1 MYDLL
6 ITGAVIVNADGIKKG
21 SIAVKAGKVAGTLK
35 EHETAEAVET
45 LNIEGKYIFPGFIDC
60 HVHFNEPGYT
70 WRENFETG
78 SQAAALGGVTTVV
91 DMPMLNKPAVMDAEA
106 FAGKLALIEGR
117 SAVDFGFWGALINS
131 NMKMKKLEE
140 LNKCGVLA
148 FKCFMC
154 DPGED
159 YTSLNDEEIHSAL
172 SILKKFGGLAGFH
185 CEDDEI
191 VRRLTLNKLEN
202 GQLSR
207 MDYLESRP
215 VEAELK
221 ATKDLIRLAES
232 TGAKVHICHVSH
244 PAVAEEIRLAKRR
257 GIKITSET
265 CLHYLVFNEET
276 LLEKG
281 MLYKCSPPLRKKADS
296 EALWSYVCDGT
307 IDLICSDHS
316 PATEKEKEEGEL
328 GAFGAWGGISGVQT
342 TVQGL
347 YHLVVNSRGE
357 SPCMVA
363 RLMSQRPA
371 EIFSVY
377 GRKGR
382 IQEGFDADFTVID
395 PQVEWEITAED
406 LKYKNR
412 ISAFTGLKGKGKP
425 VLTVV
430 RGKIVS
436 RQGELTGSSHGRLV
450 TRI

>member
-6 ITGAVIVNADGIKKG
+6 ITGAVIVNADGMTNG
-21 SIAVKAGKVAGTLK
+21 SIAVKEGKVAQILK
-35 EHETAEAVET
+35 EHETAEAGET
-45 LNIEGKYIFPGFIDC
+45 LNIGGKYIFPGFIDC

-70 WRENFETG
+70 WRETFATG

-106 FAGKLALIEGR
+106 FARKLSIIEGR

-131 NMKMKKLEE
+131 NLNRLEE

-159 YTSLNDEEIHSAL
+159 YTSLNHDQIYSAL
-172 SILKKFGGLAGFH
+172 SILKNFGGLAGFH
-185 CEDDEI
+185 CEDDEM
-191 VRRLTLNKLEN
+191 VGKLTEEKLKN

-221 ATKDLIRLAES
+221 ATKALIQLSQR

-244 PAVAEEIRLAKRR
+244 PAVAEEIRLAKLRAVNV
-257 GIKITSET
+257 TAET
-265 CLHYLVFNEET
+265 CLHYLLFSQEN
-276 LLEKG
+276 LLESG
-281 MLYKCSPPLRKKADS
+281 MLYKCSPPLRKKTDS

-316 PATEKEKEEGEL
+316 PATQEEKEEGEL

-342 TVQGL
+342 AVQGL
-347 YHLVVNSRGE
+347 YHLAVNLRGE
-357 SPCMVA
+357 SPCMLA

-371 EIFSVY
+371 QIFSVY
-377 GRKGR
+377 GRKGE
-382 IQEGFDADFTVID
+382 IQKGFDADFTVID
-395 PQVEWEITAED
+395 PDLEWEIKNED
-406 LKYKNR
+406 LKYKNK

-425 VLTVV
+425 VLTMV
-430 RGKIVS
+430 RGKLVS
-436 RQGELTGSSHGRLV
+436 SRGELSESFHGRLV
-450 TRI
+450 TRM